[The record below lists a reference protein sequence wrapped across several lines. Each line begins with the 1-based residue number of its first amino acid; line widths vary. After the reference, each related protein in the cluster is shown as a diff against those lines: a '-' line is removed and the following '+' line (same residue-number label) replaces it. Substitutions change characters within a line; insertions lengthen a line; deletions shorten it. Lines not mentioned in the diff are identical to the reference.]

1 MMKLLHTSDWHL
13 GRTLYSKKERQ
24 GEHTAFLSWL
34 LQTIKD
40 NSIDLLLIAGDVF
53 DTASPSSAAQKIY
66 YDFLINVRKAGCENV
81 IVVGGNHDS
90 PSFLNAPK
98 DILAALNVSVVGNAT
113 ENQEDE
119 MIVVRDRQG
128 NPLAIVCAVPFLRER
143 DISRFTEGENYSDR
157 SKRINENIKRH
168 YEAIAQ
174 LAENKRRALGVAVPI
189 IATGHL
195 PVAGGKRND
204 DDGVRETYIGN
215 VEAVGNDIFPDT
227 FDYVALGHYHI
238 PSVIKDHIRYCG
250 SPIPM
255 GFGEAGQKKLVYL
268 IDFNE
273 KRSIEPV
280 EIPAFQQLESI
291 VGDKNFIAQR
301 LSELKKNGS
310 SVWVEVIYTGDDIF
324 PDLSSWVNEQI
335 ADSDI
340 EVLKLQNRQYLNE
353 VLTQAD
359 AADSLDE
366 LNEMEVFDKLL
377 EKNNIS
383 DDQKAELKAL
393 YQEIIDSLQLQE
405 KAL

>member
-1 MMKLLHTSDWHL
+1 MKILHTSDWHL

-24 GEHTAFLSWL
+24 EEHTAFLAWL
-34 LQTIKD
+34 LGTIRKHAV
-40 NSIDLLLIAGDVF
+40 DLLLIAGDVF
-53 DTASPSSAAQKIY
+53 DTASPSSAAQKMY

-98 DILAALNVSVVGNAT
+98 DILAALNVSVIGNAT
-113 ENQEDE
+113 ENPEDE
-119 MIVVRDRQG
+119 MIVIKDRQE
-128 NPLAIVCAVPFLRER
+128 NPIAIVCAVPFLRER
-143 DISRFTEGENYSDR
+143 DITRFTEGENYSDR
-157 SKRINENIKRH
+157 SKRINENIRKH

-174 LAENKRRALGVAVPI
+174 LAENKRRELGVAIPI
-189 IATGHL
+189 IVTGHL
-195 PVAGGKRND
+195 PVTGGKRND

-215 VEAVGNDIFPDT
+215 IEAVGNDIFPDT

-268 IDFNE
+268 IELNE
-273 KRSIEPV
+273 QRSIETI
-280 EIPAFQQLESI
+280 EIPVFQQLESI
-291 VGDKNFIAQR
+291 VGDKNFIARR
-301 LSELKKNGS
+301 LSELKKSDS
-310 SVWVEVIYTGDDIF
+310 SVWVEVIYTGDEIF

-335 ADSDI
+335 ADSNI

-353 VLTQAD
+353 VLTQVDTAG
-359 AADSLDE
+359 SLEE

-377 EKNNIS
+377 EKSSIS
-383 DDQKAELKAL
+383 DEQKTELKAL
-393 YQEIIDSLQLQE
+393 YKEIVDGLRLQDH
-405 KAL
+405 AL

>member
-1 MMKLLHTSDWHL
+1 MKILHTSDWHL

-24 GEHTAFLSWL
+24 EEHTAFLAWL
-34 LQTIKD
+34 LGTIREHAV
-40 NSIDLLLIAGDVF
+40 DLLLIAGDVF
-53 DTASPSSAAQKIY
+53 DTASPSSAAQKMY

-98 DILAALNVSVVGNAT
+98 DILAALNVSVIGNAT
-113 ENQEDE
+113 ENPEDE
-119 MIVVRDRQG
+119 MIVIKDRQE
-128 NPLAIVCAVPFLRER
+128 NPIAIVCAVPFLRER
-143 DISRFTEGENYSDR
+143 DITRFTEGENYSDR
-157 SKRINENIKRH
+157 SKRINENIRKH

-174 LAENKRRALGVAVPI
+174 LAENKRRELGVAIPI

-195 PVAGGKRND
+195 PVTGGKRND

-215 VEAVGNDIFPDT
+215 IEAVGNDIFPDT

-268 IDFNE
+268 IELNE
-273 KRSIEPV
+273 QRSIETI
-280 EIPAFQQLESI
+280 EIPVFQQLESI
-291 VGDKNFIAQR
+291 VGDKNFIARR
-301 LSELKKNGS
+301 LSELKKSDS
-310 SVWVEVIYTGDDIF
+310 SVWVEVIYTGDEIF

-335 ADSDI
+335 ADSNI

-353 VLTQAD
+353 VLTQVDTAG
-359 AADSLDE
+359 SLEE

-377 EKNNIS
+377 EKSSIS
-383 DDQKAELKAL
+383 DEQKTELKAL
-393 YQEIIDSLQLQE
+393 YKEIVDGLRLQDH
-405 KAL
+405 AL